1 MIVTV
6 ITLGSCILFPLL
18 LLFVFKANA
27 GILFLAACAGL
38 VLLQTLDPT
47 VVTTAGAVIP
57 GDGESVIRLLVV
69 AMSIIFA
76 AMMFRQAI
84 SSAQLGLHMIVGV
97 FVGVILWLL
106 LPAATGLAPL
116 RSVEQEGLWRD
127 ISEFRTLIF
136 ATGFS
141 VSLLAILL
149 AKPPKHEK
157 GKHH

>member
-1 MIVTV
+1 MIVTI

-69 AMSIIFA
+69 NHNVNQYKNDYIKF
-76 AMMFRQAI
+76 
-84 SSAQLGLHMIVGV
+84 
-97 FVGVILWLL
+97 
-106 LPAATGLAPL
+106 
-116 RSVEQEGLWRD
+116 
-127 ISEFRTLIF
+127 
-136 ATGFS
+136 
-141 VSLLAILL
+141 
-149 AKPPKHEK
+149 
-157 GKHH
+157 